1 MVYLSD
7 RKISAIQKNQE
18 PYSFI
23 NNELRNELE
32 ELNMLLEKK
41 EKENKVPFNIQSK
54 GHDVT
59 FDFKQAPGP
68 GSYNLE
74 PPKKPIQNGLSP
86 FLFKSQRFKKIRN
99 ELNIPGPG
107 SYNIGGFKLTLR
119 RNKSQIRP
127 SSNVSNHYSI
137 SSVNNV
143 ATIPAKKQEFGYN
156 IDNNGDL
163 IPAVDPIADYC
174 FSGTKNDSI
183 GPGRYNPIIKEKNH
197 CVRWDKSSGR
207 KPDSLFGVNTENLKN
222 EMTQNSSLIDTDISS
237 LKSSNERKH
246 VKKPKPKPFRMITY
260 KSQRTSSIIQDEE
273 EKIDIKKEIDFL
285 THKNNI
291 ISGPKKSRNFLL
303 NYNIMRK
310 ASKPEEFQFFGSSN
324 ERNTSETL
332 ILNTNT
338 KVGPGSY
345 FRNTYKKF
353 ENYYLNKNIQNSWE
367 KTKGR
372 EEKFKLKR
380 SLSNL
385 GPGSYDIDRSLQKKS
400 FNNFG
405 NFSTEKRFDL
415 SYNPQT
421 NIENNS
427 QEGGNPGPGSYNIN
441 DPWIKDITKM
451 VKKPILVNV
460 LEEMKK
466 SQKIKKDEN
475 KPDFNNYQSDG
486 YINAIQEKIRKKANP
501 YTSEN
506 MPFLSGDNRF
516 KFINQ
521 DNHENIG
528 PGKYELLNKGNK
540 VRKFYSIL
548 APFSSLEERK
558 PAYVGK
564 SNNNIAPGEH
574 SKDSY
579 FDWNKKSFNA
589 MFMN

>member
-1 MVYLSD
+1 MVFLSD
-7 RKISAIQKNQE
+7 RKMSAIQKTQE
-18 PYSFI
+18 LYTFI
-23 NNELRNELE
+23 NNELKNELE

-54 GHDVT
+54 GHDIT
-59 FDFKQAPGP
+59 LDYKSIPGP

-74 PPKKPIQNGLSP
+74 QPRKPIQNGLSP
-86 FLFKSQRFKKIRN
+86 FLFKSQRFKKLRS

-107 SYNIGGFKLTLR
+107 AYNIGGNKLYLKK
-119 RNKSQIRP
+119 NKSQIRP
-127 SSNVSNHYSI
+127 SSNVSNHYSLN
-137 SSVNNV
+137 SVNNV

-163 IPAVDPIADYC
+163 ILASDPIADYC

-197 CVRWDKSSGR
+197 CIRWDKSSGR
-207 KPDSLFGVNTENLKN
+207 KPDSLFGVNTENIKN

-237 LKSSNERKH
+237 LKSSNERKQI
-246 VKKPKPKPFRMITY
+246 KKPKPKPFRMISY
-260 KSQRTSSIIQDEE
+260 KSQGTSSIIQDEE

-291 ISGPKKSRNFLL
+291 ISGPKKSRNFLM
-303 NYNIMRK
+303 NYNIMRH

-324 ERNTSETL
+324 ERNTGESL

-345 FRNTYKKF
+345 FHNTFKKF
-353 ENYYLNKNIQNSWE
+353 QNFYLNRNKKNSWE

-372 EEKFKLKR
+372 EEKHKLRR

-385 GPGSYDIDRSLQKKS
+385 GPGSYYIDRSLEKKS
-400 FNNFG
+400 FNSFG

-421 NIENNS
+421 NIENNL
-427 QEGGNPGPGSYNIN
+427 EGGNPGPGSYNIN
-441 DPWIKDITKM
+441 DPWIKDLSKM

-460 LEEMKK
+460 IEEMRKG
-466 SQKIKKDEN
+466 QKIKKDEN
-475 KPDFNNYQSDG
+475 KPDFNNYQKDG
-486 YINAIQEKIRKKANP
+486 YINIIQEKIRKKKNP
-501 YTSEN
+501 YISEN

-516 KFINQ
+516 KFFSQ
-521 DNHENIG
+521 DNYEHIG
-528 PGKYELLNKGNK
+528 PGKYDIFNKGKN

-548 APFSSLEERK
+548 APFNTLEERK
-558 PAYVGK
+558 PVYIGK
-564 SNNNIAPGEH
+564 GNNNIAPGEH